1 MRFEIGRR
9 IFSALVPGG
18 LAFVVL
24 GLSSHAASASEAYTL
39 ERLVALA
46 REHNASL
53 LAGRDAAAA
62 ANAGI
67 VSAGAFPN
75 PEVEYASGRQRARLP
90 GTTVGET
97 RSVWVTQRLE
107 YPHQRSARVEAAR
120 AGAQM
125 VEGEARSIEADVLAQ
140 LQARFYDLLRRQAE
154 AKAAQEDL
162 ALMEQIRKRVAVR
175 VETGEAPRY
184 ELIKAEAEALNS
196 QKASQSA
203 GLRVVQARAALR
215 LLVGSQFPEDFA
227 VSGDLD
233 RPREVLPLDVLR
245 REVEERNP
253 ELFRARAAT
262 QRALHQLELERSL
275 RLPTVSLRAG
285 YDQDPEVRAQQFGVA
300 VTIPIFD
307 RRSGPLAEAAALLSR
322 ARHERDHQR
331 LALLQALE
339 AAWQQYQIA
348 HGQVSALESGILR
361 QAESA
366 LKVAEAAYRYGERG
380 ILDYLDAQRVFRS
393 ARNELIAARYDL
405 QLAAIEI
412 ERLRAIPGNPHP

>member
-1 MRFEIGRR
+1 M
-9 IFSALVPGG
+9 
-18 LAFVVL
+18 AFILQVL
-24 GLSSHAASASEAYTL
+24 PAAAGEAYSL
-39 ERLVALA
+39 ERLIALA
-46 REHNASL
+46 RENNASL
-53 LAGRDAAAA
+53 LASRDAAAA
-62 ANAGI
+62 SRAGI

-75 PEVEYASGRQRARLP
+75 PEIEYSSGKQRARTP
-90 GTTVGET
+90 GASVGDAK
-97 RSVWVTQRLE
+97 SLWITQRLE
-107 YPHQRSARVEAAR
+107 YPQQRSARIEAAR

-125 VEGEARSIEADVLAQ
+125 AEGGVRSVEANLLAQ
-140 LQARFYDLLRRQAE
+140 LQARFYDLLRREAE

-184 ELIKAEAEALNS
+184 ELIKAEAETLNS

-203 GLRVVQARAALR
+203 KLRIVQARAALR
-215 LLVGSQFPEDFA
+215 LLIGGQFPEEFS

-233 RPREVLPLDVLR
+233 RPREVPPLDVLR

-262 QRALHQLELERSL
+262 QQALQQMELERSL
-275 RLPTVSLRAG
+275 RLPSVSLRAG
-285 YDQDPEVRAQQFGVA
+285 YDQDPDVRAQQFGVA
-300 VTIPIFD
+300 VTIPLFD
-307 RRSGPLAEAAALLSR
+307 RRTGPLAEAAAQYSR
-322 ARHERDHQR
+322 AQHERDHQR

-339 AAWQQYQIA
+339 AAWQQLQIA
-348 HGQVSALESGILR
+348 DGQVTALESGIVR

-393 ARNELIAARYDL
+393 ARNELIAARHDL

-412 ERLRAIPGNPHP
+412 ERLRAIPELTHP